1 MYREVVAG
9 ESKYSFVSPDADC
22 WLDRVNYLMGFPADA
37 DISVS
42 ASYNKDNDVMKIPFN
57 VRFALDVENANMGLF
72 CVFTEDELIG
82 YQINN
87 LYNITAE
94 NLGEWQA
101 GGIYGKSAVYPYT
114 FNDVAR
120 NFYPANNYYGQT
132 GLLPVNIV
140 NGVENKGEISFKGMD
155 VITEVKDFKNCKVTV
170 MLINVATG
178 ELLNAART
186 NIEITT
192 GINGVTADEEQNG
205 PTYIYNVGGRA
216 ANEGLVIIKQ
226 GNSAKKVIK

>member
-1 MYREVVAG
+1 M
-9 ESKYSFVSPDADC
+9 
-22 WLDRVNYLMGFPADA
+22 
-37 DISVS
+37 
-42 ASYNKDNDVMKIPFN
+42 
-57 VRFALDVENANMGLF
+57 
-72 CVFTEDELIG
+72 
-82 YQINN
+82 
-87 LYNITAE
+87 NIE
-94 NLGEWQA
+94 
-101 GGIYGKSAVYPYT
+101 
-114 FNDVAR
+114 
-120 NFYPANNYYGQT
+120 
-132 GLLPVNIV
+132 
-140 NGVENKGEISFKGMD
+140 NGVENKGEISFKGAD
-155 VITEVKDFKNCKVTV
+155 ILTQVKDINNCKVTV